1 MEVAMPKK
9 PIPSTWSL
17 IRPPQPEPA
26 LLTDAELAK
35 VNTLY
40 DPIEAILFQYVEDSP
55 EYPFDTILEALARL
69 TDFYEGMQ
77 AYVDAEIEKDIA
89 AEEADA

>member
-1 MEVAMPKK
+1 MNRKRV
-9 PIPSTWSL
+9 PSCWQL
-17 IRPPQPEPA
+17 VPAPAPAPEPVF
-26 LLTDAELAK
+26 LTDDELAVVK
-35 VNTLY
+35 SLY
-40 DPIEAILFQYVEDSP
+40 EPIDAILFQYVEDSP
-55 EYPFDTILEALARL
+55 EYPYDTILEALARL